1 MAGIHFGRWISI
13 AYLIFK
19 VGRAGAAMEI
29 VAFPKAQ
36 ESANEFYR
44 HRLKG
49 LCVPVCPVKKFCVS
63 RCVPRDTLNESMVRM
78 VVGTGVPSAKVPW
91 ARLLRRGTWLHHRMV
106 RVYL

>member
-1 MAGIHFGRWISI
+1 MKDLPLGLFDAFSTEPRRYSATGEWAGFRATSSLFAEIISI

-29 VAFPKAQ
+29 VAFPKAR
-36 ESANEFYR
+36 ESANKFYR

-63 RCVPRDTLNESMVRM
+63 RCVPSKNFVCPGVSL
-78 VVGTGVPSAKVPW
+78 GT
-91 ARLLRRGTWLHHRMV
+91 H
-106 RVYL
+106 